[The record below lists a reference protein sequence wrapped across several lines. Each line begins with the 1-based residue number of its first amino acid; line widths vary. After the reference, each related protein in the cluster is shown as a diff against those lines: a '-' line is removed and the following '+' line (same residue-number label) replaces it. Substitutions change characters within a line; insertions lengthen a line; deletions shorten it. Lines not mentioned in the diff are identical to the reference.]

1 MARKDYHGRIGE
13 VYFDSVEQKNKF
25 FGLAAVRG
33 CTFSRYAIN
42 ILEEAVNHEQ
52 PALPA
57 TDYGHLEDENR
68 ELRRRI
74 AELSR
79 EIETINAE
87 LQRQRY
93 AAFNEDTGI
102 NIQFDPD
109 LLAILQAGPIHSH
122 ALLTALK
129 INPSDT
135 TRMRALAQQLEILE
149 STRFIAKSKNGWRW
163 LK

>member
-1 MARKDYHGRIGE
+1 
-13 VYFDSVEQKNKF
+13 V
-25 FGLAAVRG
+25 
-33 CTFSRYAIN
+33 
-42 ILEEAVNHEQ
+42 
-52 PALPA
+52 
-57 TDYGHLEDENR
+57 
-68 ELRRRI
+68 
-74 AELSR
+74 
-79 EIETINAE
+79 
-87 LQRQRY
+87 QRQRY
-93 AAFNEDTGI
+93 AAFNEDAGI

-109 LLAILQAGPIHSH
+109 LLAILQVGPIHSH